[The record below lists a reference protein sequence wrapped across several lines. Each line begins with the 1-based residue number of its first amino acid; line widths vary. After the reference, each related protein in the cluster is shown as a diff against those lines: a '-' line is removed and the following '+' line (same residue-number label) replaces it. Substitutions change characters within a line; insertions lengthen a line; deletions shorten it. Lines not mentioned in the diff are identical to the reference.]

1 MHSLIKTDKKN
12 VYTIYTRYA
21 QIYTKREIIK
31 PVRSKLS
38 LTCNTELWCKKKR
51 KARLLLMTFLSPY
64 M

>member
-12 VYTIYTRYA
+12 VYTFYTRYA

-38 LTCNTELWCKKKR
+38 LTCNTEFWCKKKG
-51 KARLLLMTFLSPY
+51 KQGCC
-64 M
+64 